1 MAGTSPLKLAMVFT
15 ADNSP
20 VKNATAETR
29 KDVAGVGAEAATAET
44 KMRRLVDT
52 AGGLHIGGDGAAQLA
67 RLRAAFD
74 PVFAAQARYKQNLE
88 EIARAEKAGLGG
100 AAAIEA
106 RLREERAYQSAMSL
120 ADRQAAARK
129 AATQA
134 MVDRQTIVPNRSAD
148 ITAVLEQ
155 RHDLR
160 AKYSPMYAA
169 VTEYKAAIAEMRE
182 AQRVGAISTDEMT
195 AAISRQRQAT
205 LASIDAIKGRNS
217 QLKGGSSGHNSA
229 ATNVAYQAQDVITQA
244 AMGGTSSVMIGLQQG
259 PQAAMSFAGMNG
271 KQALA
276 TLGAGVAALATP
288 VSLAAIGITTAAA
301 AAVSFGASL
310 LGAADDTNKLDDALD
325 AHTKTLARL
334 EKAYGGV
341 IAGAKS
347 YGRENLSM
355 LDAVNRKTIRDLVNV
370 GKTENSSLINSFEL
384 SGWITG
390 GGSVV
395 GIERR
400 FEPFRAEL
408 LKLRE
413 QARAGKPDFEAFY
426 ASVEKTASLSP
437 QYRKVA
443 DELILL
449 TENAK
454 SATDAIA
461 EQERVLKSLFNAI
474 GPSGRLLSQGTL
486 AKEDADN
493 FTLYQSRQAVEAQR
507 RQNAYEAQIAELNAR
522 SPSEK
527 AAAAR
532 LNAAATHDDS
542 EDAPERRNRIETAGK
557 LALAQAEKQLRD
569 AQEQRLRS
577 LDGSVTSQQLEL
589 SLIGK
594 TVTETERLRMEYQLT
609 AQLKEEAAR
618 TNTEVDQT
626 ELDLIRQQSE
636 AYGRLAETIAS
647 ANMLR
652 DQARTLE
659 TARAELSLASAS
671 DETRRRS
678 LALLQAEQ
686 QLQERGISATSEA
699 ANRYRQQ
706 ALEISEVNAQIARQA
721 DAWDMVRSTG
731 ESTIDTLFDKLTKGD
746 FEGALES
753 IASDWSKTLLTLG
766 AANPMKNAWLG
777 TDLPTLSDAG
787 GLSGIVSKLFGVG
800 DQSVGAMNVNAGSVV
815 ISGGIAGGL
824 GSIPGLVPAND
835 NGTNVIPFP
844 GKSTGNP
851 LGFVG
856 NYKSGAD
863 PRLTDIL
870 SKAALASPD
879 FKVDAISGFRSG
891 DPRFHGK
898 GLATDI
904 QLTDLVS
911 GRRLGNYQ
919 DAQSFSAYERFAQT
933 ARSIQMRDYPE
944 LANQFRWGGYFG
956 GGKGKYGALDTM
968 HFDLGGAGMAGG
980 SWQSGLTSA
989 QRNLWPGI
997 ESSGSAAVQALNKLA
1012 GQTDTA
1018 AQGLGTLGTGFDKFG
1033 SMLGSAG
1040 AGGGGAGGGL
1050 FGNLFGALFSP
1061 QYRAAMN
1068 GTLGVGLFDRGGYTG
1083 AGGLYEPAGIV
1094 HRGEIV
1100 WSQRDI
1106 ARAGGVAV
1114 VDAMRLGRRGYASGG
1129 IVDVTPFPM
1138 VARQGAN
1145 SNQQGG
1151 GSFGGFSQVIHNY
1164 SGQEVRTEETS
1175 DGRGGKQQSIIIG
1188 EPVAAA
1194 VKQRGNPLRQAL
1206 QSEFALRPQRVSR

>member
-1 MAGTSPLKLAMVFT
+1 MAGTSPLKLAMVIT
-15 ADNSP
+15 ADSAS
-20 VKNATAETR
+20 VKAATAETR
-29 KDVAGVGAEAATAET
+29 RDVAGIGAEATTAET
-44 KMRRLVDT
+44 KMRRLVET
-52 AGGLHIGGDGAAQLA
+52 AGSLHVGGADNTAQLV

-74 PVFAAQARYKQNLE
+74 PLFAAQARYKQNLQ
-88 EIARAEKAGLGG
+88 EIARAEQAGLGG

-106 RLREERAYQSAMSL
+106 RLREADAYRSAASL

-148 ITAVLEQ
+148 IAAVLEQ

-160 AKYSPMYAA
+160 AKYNPMYAA
-169 VTEYKAAIAEMRE
+169 VTEYKTAIAEMRE

-195 AAISRQRQAT
+195 AAIARQRQAT

-217 QLKGGSSGHNSA
+217 QMNAGGHA
-229 ATNVAYQAQDVITQA
+229 LPATNIAWQAQDVVTQA
-244 AMGGTSSVMIGLQQG
+244 AMGGVSPWMIGLQQG
-259 PQAAMSFAGMNG
+259 PQAAMSFTGMNG

-276 TLGAGVAALATP
+276 TLGAGLTALATP

-301 AAVSFGASL
+301 AAVSFGSSL
-310 LGAADDTNKLDDALD
+310 LGAADDTNKFDDALD

-341 IAGAKS
+341 IAGAKG

-355 LDAVNRKTIRDLVNV
+355 LGAVNRKSVRDLVNV

-390 GGSVV
+390 GGSIV
-395 GIERR
+395 GIEKR

-413 QARAGKPDFEAFY
+413 QAKAGKPDFDAFY
-426 ASVEKTASLSP
+426 AAIDKTASLDP
-437 QYRKVA
+437 KYRKAA

-454 SATDAIA
+454 SATDAVA
-461 EQERVLKSLFNAI
+461 EHERAQRLLFNTI
-474 GPSGRLLSQGTL
+474 GENGRLLSQGTL
-486 AKEDADN
+486 ARADADN
-493 FTLYQSRQAVEAQR
+493 FSIYQSQQRVEAER
-507 RQNAYEAQIAELNAR
+507 RQKAYEAQIAELNAR

-532 LNAAATHDDS
+532 LNAAATNDNS
-542 EDAPERRNRIETAGK
+542 ESAQERRDRIETAGK

-569 AQEQRLRS
+569 AQEQRIRA
-577 LDGSVTSQQLEL
+577 LDSSVTSQQLEL

-594 TVTETERLRMEYQLT
+594 TVAETERLRMEYQLT

-618 TNTEVDQT
+618 TNTEVDQA
-626 ELDLIRQQSE
+626 ELDLIRQKSE

-652 DQARTLE
+652 DQSRTLE

-686 QLQERGISATSEA
+686 QLQERGISASSDA

-706 ALEISEVNAQIARQA
+706 ALEISDVNAQIARQA

-777 TDLPTLSDAG
+777 TNLPTISDAG
-787 GLSGIVSKLFGVG
+787 GLGGIFSRLLGGG
-800 DQSVGAMNVNAGSVV
+800 DQTVGAMTVSAGSVIV
-815 ISGGIAGGL
+815 TGGIAGGVSDAGGLL
-824 GSIPGLVPAND
+824 GKLAGAAGNPAAAND
-835 NGTNVIPFP
+835 N
-844 GKSTGNP
+844 
-851 LGFVG
+851 VG
-856 NYKSGAD
+856 GSGAQ
-863 PRLTDIL
+863 
-870 SKAALASPD
+870 LAWNFWKS
-879 FKVDAISGFRSG
+879 
-891 DPRFHGK
+891 K
-898 GLATDI
+898 GLADH
-904 QLTDLVS
+904 QVA
-911 GRRLGNYQ
+911 GVLGNIKAESNFNPLAIGDNGNAYGLFQ
-919 DAQSFSAYERFAQT
+919 HNDRRNSLFSAIGGRGNLSDELAQHRFAYSELMGPENRAWQALQASKDVKGAT
-933 ARSIQMRDYPE
+933 AAFAGFERPSGFSWGNPE
-944 LANQFRWGGYFG
+944 AAHNFIGRLQGANDALTKFG
-956 GGKGKYGALDTM
+956 GST
-968 HFDLGGAGMAGG
+968 
-980 SWQSGLTSA
+980 
-989 QRNLWPGI
+989 N
-997 ESSGSAAVQALNKLA
+997 
-1012 GQTDTA
+1012 TA

-1040 AGGGGAGGGL
+1040 NGGGGGGGL
-1050 FGNLFGALFSP
+1050 FGNLLGGLFSP

-1083 AGGLYEPAGIV
+1083 PGGVYEPRGIV
-1094 HRGEIV
+1094 HAGEIV

-1114 VDAMRLGRRGYASGG
+1114 VDAMRLGRRGYAGGG

-1138 VARQGAN
+1138 YARQAAN
-1145 SNQQGG
+1145 ANVQSASA
-1151 GSFGGFSQVIHNY
+1151 GSGFSQVIHNY
-1164 SGQEVRTEETS
+1164 SGQNVQTEERN
-1175 DGRGGKQQSIIIG
+1175 DGRGGRQQIVTIG

-1194 VKQRGNPLRQAL
+1194 VRQRGNPLRQAM
-1206 QSEFALRPQRVSR
+1206 QSEFGLQSRRVSR